1 MPRGTSKHLACQ
13 WVGVRCTA
21 SFGWVLYRVHGR
33 LSNHGGFLFGDTKG
47 FLMESCWRGSF
58 FLLRTGLSDSMNTKQ
73 VELCSV
79 GDPCSVMV
87 GQRHIFAISWLS
99 SSLAVSS
106 HTNLAFFV
114 SSDYLTGITRVGFL
128 GAKRLNI
135 LSERPRSP
143 IPTRGAIRAG

>member
-79 GDPCSVMV
+79 GDPCSSMV
-87 GQRHIFAISWLS
+87 GQRHIFAISRLS
-99 SSLAVSS
+99 SALKMFSRTDPVS
-106 HTNLAFFV
+106 FV
-114 SSDYLTGITRVGFL
+114 SSGYTKGITRVGL
-128 GAKRLNI
+128 NGAKRLNI
-135 LSERPRSP
+135 LSERPRSA
-143 IPTRGAIRAG
+143 TRNRWRDEC